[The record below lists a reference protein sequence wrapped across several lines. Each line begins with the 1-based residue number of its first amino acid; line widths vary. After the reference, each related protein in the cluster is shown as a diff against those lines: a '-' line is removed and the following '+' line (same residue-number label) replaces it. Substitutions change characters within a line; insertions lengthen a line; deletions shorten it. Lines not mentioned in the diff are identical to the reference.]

1 MTNTY
6 DAEFAKP
13 AELRDYLKKIKVK
26 IVEES
31 EDKMELEFDLI
42 HVEAP
47 IANALR
53 RVLLAEVPTIAIEK
67 IYLYQNSSCI
77 PDEVLCHR
85 IGLIP
90 IFADPRLF
98 SFPSDKFKPIV
109 ESDEVEVE
117 PEGIPTEHLV
127 FNFHVK
133 ASKNK
138 DAPPGA
144 TDPKQ
149 LFNNYQALSGA
160 FKWVPIGDQ
169 QNWLSEVRTVHDDI
183 VVAKL
188 RPNQEIEARCHCVKG
203 IGRDHAKFSPVATA
217 SYRLLPQIELTEKVT
232 GERAVKLQKCFNKGV
247 IELVKD
253 HGEKVAQVADARKDM
268 CSRNILRFDDL
279 KDSAILSKKK
289 DHFIFNVEST
299 GAMESQE
306 LVIEACRVIQ
316 DKATNLM
323 SLFLEELQKI
333 MPETVDRKSVV

>member
-1 MTNTY
+1 
-6 DAEFAKP
+6 
-13 AELRDYLKKIKVK
+13 
-26 IVEES
+26 
-31 EDKMELEFDLI
+31 
-42 HVEAP
+42 
-47 IANALR
+47 
-53 RVLLAEVPTIAIEK
+53 
-67 IYLYQNSSCI
+67 
-77 PDEVLCHR
+77 
-85 IGLIP
+85 
-90 IFADPRLF
+90 
-98 SFPSDKFKPIV
+98 
-109 ESDEVEVE
+109 
-117 PEGIPTEHLV
+117 
-127 FNFHVK
+127 
-133 ASKNK
+133 
-138 DAPPGA
+138 
-144 TDPKQ
+144 

-333 MPETVDRKSVV
+333 MPETV